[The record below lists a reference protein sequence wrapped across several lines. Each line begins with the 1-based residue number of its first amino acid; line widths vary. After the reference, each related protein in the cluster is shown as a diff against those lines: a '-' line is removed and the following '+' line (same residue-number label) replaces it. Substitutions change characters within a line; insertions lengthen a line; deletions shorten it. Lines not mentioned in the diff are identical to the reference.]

1 MTKHTLLPALL
12 AKRAALEQ
20 YRGSSLP
27 VTVVAV
33 PDRHGGAALNM
44 ARLNKTELTKQI
56 KKDKASGILR

>member
-1 MTKHTLLPALL
+1 MAKHTLSPALL
-12 AKRAALEQ
+12 AQRSALEQ
-20 YRGSSLP
+20 CKGSSVP

-44 ARLNKTELTKQI
+44 ARLNETEPTKQI